1 LEVVSEQQEHPEG
14 AIAAEAAPEPQT
26 EETTPTPE
34 AEAPAS
40 EDAPT
45 PTGEAPVDETPIGAA
60 QGAPSSPEADPAGST
75 PPAEDSPAPE
85 PSPDEPEA
93 PSADAAPA
101 DLAPGVD
108 APPADPAPAEAE
120 AEAADPAPAEAEAVG
135 PKILGRAEERKLPV
149 VKKRLQEKPKREP
162 LPWPELRAAVAATKD
177 DLDVNQLKE
186 LFRGFPEKLREEVT
200 ENVRGFQK
208 GARRPV
214 SQHAAK
220 QLARASH
227 TARRMKKNAHPSGE
241 VAQALGQAMAA
252 ELIASLEPEKAA
264 QIILPK
270 RDLLERESRQAQR
283 RARDEED
290 KRRDEQRRKRRED
303 AKSSR
308 QQTSFGGGFGGAK
321 IKGLDALASLFPD
334 QAPAAEAE
342 PVEPT
347 TPAAEPEA
355 PVTPATTSA
364 DDAPAIDPSPA
375 DEAPVTPAT
384 TALPEDAEPQAEVE
398 AEAPATEPESDE
410 PAAPDAADATGDD
423 AA

>member
-14 AIAAEAAPEPQT
+14 AVAAQEPAQPAAESQAPVAEPTDAAPEPQPV
-26 EETTPTPE
+26 EATTPEPEVRERTTP
-34 AEAPAS
+34 
-40 EDAPT
+40 
-45 PTGEAPVDETPIGAA
+45 V
-60 QGAPSSPEADPAGST
+60 
-75 PPAEDSPAPE
+75 SPAT
-85 PSPDEPEA
+85 
-93 PSADAAPA
+93 
-101 DLAPGVD
+101 
-108 APPADPAPAEAE
+108 
-120 AEAADPAPAEAEAVG
+120 VG
-135 PKILGRAEERKLPV
+135 PKILGVAEEKTLPV

-200 ENVRGFQK
+200 ESVRGFQK

-321 IKGLDALASLFPD
+321 IKGLDALAGLFAD

-342 PVEPT
+342 PEEPT
-347 TPAAEPEA
+347 TPAAESEAPTTPAAEAEAPVTAAAEAEAPVTPAAEAEA

-384 TALPEDAEPQAEVE
+384 TAQPEDAEPQAEVE
-398 AEAPATEPESDE
+398 AEAPAAEP
-410 PAAPDAADATGDD
+410 DATGDD

>member
-1 LEVVSEQQEHPEG
+1 VVSEQQEHPEG
-14 AIAAEAAPEPQT
+14 VVAAEAAPEPQQ
-26 EETTPTPE
+26 EETTTD
-34 AEAPAS
+34 ANGATS

-45 PTGEAPVDETPIGAA
+45 PTGEAPVDETPVGATDGAA
-60 QGAPSSPEADPAGST
+60 TPAEADPAGAT
-75 PPAEDSPAPE
+75 PPAEDSPAPQ
-85 PSPDEPEA
+85 PAPDEPQ
-93 PSADAAPA
+93 ADAAPVA
-101 DLAPGVD
+101 ETAPGTDAAD
-108 APPADPAPAEAE
+108 APAGEPSADTPAAAE
-120 AEAADPAPAEAEAVG
+120 PVG
-135 PKILGRAEERKLPV
+135 PKILGVAEEKKLPV
-149 VKKRLQEKPKREP
+149 VRKRLQEKPKREP

-177 DLDVNQLKE
+177 DLDIAQLKE

-200 ENVRGFQK
+200 ENVRGFKK

-241 VAQALGQAMAA
+241 VAEALGQAMAA

-321 IKGLDALASLFPD
+321 IKGLDQLASLFPD
-334 QAPAAEAE
+334 QSPEPAEAEAE
-342 PVEPT
+342 PETTPAEAPEPT

-355 PVTPATTSA
+355 PVTPATTSL
-364 DDAPAIDPSPA
+364 PDPPPDVPEQA
-375 DEAPVTPAT
+375 GEAG
-384 TALPEDAEPQAEVE
+384 AEP
-398 AEAPATEPESDE
+398 T
-410 PAAPDAADATGDD
+410 TGDD